1 MYVYARRQIIS
12 VLCAKSSLMMY
23 RASAISWAGTAPTFW
38 RDKNSIPLWF
48 QFFIFWLGS
57 IMERAVRPLDGQRAP
72 VVWRCVTNS
81 QHKAKNKKKV
91 KINSIGVEKK
101 KKKYVAVSFRGSRW
115 PGKFV
120 DITLTSSAGGSAPQ
134 TPEER
139 KKKFSSLCCLL
150 LSSFSSSSSSRNNS
164 VWMMMIL
171 AATAGLLLVGATE
184 LKWWII

>member
-81 QHKAKNKKKV
+81 QHKAKNKKKS
-91 KINSIGVEKK
+91 KNKFNRGWKK
-101 KKKYVAVSFRGSRW
+101 KKIRRCVVSWLTMTGQVC
-115 PGKFV
+115 GYHL
-120 DITLTSSAGGSAPQ
+120 DIECGGFSTANPW
-134 TPEER
+134 R
-139 KKKFSSLCCLL
+139 KKKKILFSL
-150 LSSFSSSSSSRNNS
+150 LSSSFFF
-164 VWMMMIL
+164 L
-171 AATAGLLLVGATE
+171 FFFFFT
-184 LKWWII
+184 